1 MGLRGNRLSYSFQK
15 TFRPVY
21 QSVIH
26 CGPLSMDPL
35 QYTNVNFVTLGCV
48 GEGVFFLFCP

>member
-48 GEGVFFLFCP
+48 GEGVFF